1 MPVAHAR
8 HVTVA
13 LRVALFAL
21 LVPLAITL
29 TELPAGGARPW
40 VRLGALAIM
49 AAALALVLSRQGAL
63 QARLVEQAR
72 LDEELR
78 ASEAKFSG
86 ILAIAADAIITVDES
101 QRILH
106 YNRGAQEIF
115 GYTEAEMVGQPLSVL
130 LPPRYRAAHGGH
142 MRAFSKS
149 DDTARRMG
157 ERREIFGIRKDGTE
171 FPAEASISKLELP
184 GRMLFTVVLRD
195 VTERKR
201 AEEDERFLVDAGAQL
216 ARSLDYETVVQTIVD
231 LPIPRLADACIV
243 DIVEPDGSLRRWSS
257 NWQREALTPALR
269 GIAALRLSADS
280 PSPVVD
286 VIRRRVAE
294 FVASVDDSWLE
305 AHEELVAVDHWKAL
319 GAHAML
325 ILPLATGDHSMGAL
339 TLIAVDPNRRFSED
353 QQELAEKFASAAS
366 LTLENARLYLA
377 AQRANRARD
386 EVLGVVSHDLR
397 NPISAIAMCAR
408 VLRHSAPTEAQ
419 ARDDLLVT
427 ISESTEWMN
436 RLIQD
441 LLDVANIERGH
452 LSLERRTESAASIV
466 EQAMHMFAV
475 EAVEHGIIM
484 SSEVAPDLPP
494 VYADAARLVQVL
506 GNLLRN
512 SIKFTPDGGQISVR
526 AVSEGP
532 SVTFSVTDT
541 GRGIAPEAQSRV
553 FDRYWH
559 ASQGARKRG
568 TGLGLS
574 IAKGIIEAH
583 GGRIWV
589 RSEAGRGSTFG
600 FSVPAAGA
608 PTGAS
613 AVEQQTV

>member
-1 MPVAHAR
+1 M
-8 HVTVA
+8 
-13 LRVALFAL
+13 
-21 LVPLAITL
+21 
-29 TELPAGGARPW
+29 
-40 VRLGALAIM
+40 
-49 AAALALVLSRQGAL
+49 VLSRQRAL

-106 YNRGAQEIF
+106 YNRGAEEIF

-149 DDTARRMG
+149 PDTARRMG

-216 ARSLDYETVVQTIVD
+216 ARSLDYETVVQTIAD
-231 LPIPRLADACIV
+231 LPIPRLADACMV
-243 DIVEPDGSLRRWSS
+243 DVVEPDGSLRRLAS

-269 GIAALRLSADS
+269 AIVAIGLGADS
-280 PSPVVD
+280 PSPAVD
-286 VIRRRVAE
+286 VIRRRSAE
-294 FVASVDDSWLE
+294 LIPSVDDAWLE
-305 AHEELVAVDHWKAL
+305 AHEEPAAFAQWKAL
-319 GAHAML
+319 GAHSML
-325 ILPLATGDHSMGAL
+325 ILPLATGEHSLGAL
-339 TLIAVDPNRRFSED
+339 TLIGVAPTRRFSED
-353 QQELAEKFASAAS
+353 QQQLAEKFAAAGS

-408 VLRHSAPTEAQ
+408 VLRHSAPTEPQ

-452 LSLERRTESAASIV
+452 LSLERRTESATSIV

-475 EAVEHGIIM
+475 EAVEHGIAM
-484 SSEVAPDLPP
+484 SAEVATDLPP

-512 SIKFTPDGGQISVR
+512 SIKFTPDGGQITVR

-532 SVTFSVTDT
+532 SVVFSVTDT
-541 GRGIAPEAQSRV
+541 GRGIAPEAQTRV

-574 IAKGIIEAH
+574 IAKGIVEAH
-583 GGRIWV
+583 GGRIWL
-589 RSEAGRGSTFG
+589 RSETGRGSTFA
-600 FSVPAAGA
+600 FSVPGAGA
-608 PTGAS
+608 ATGVGAL
-613 AVEQQTV
+613 EQQTV